1 MATAVT
7 EYEMEALP
15 ELGAGHEAGWSGETE
30 SEQFF
35 GALTR
40 LARQGVGSMT
50 APGSLQR
57 RVAVGAARQAIGRGL
72 SAVRGQLKPPC
83 ASQLSLDEEISPIR
97 RIYPDAMM
105 EHLGHAAAETH
116 SEAEA
121 EALAG
126 ALVPLAA
133 RAVPQA
139 APAILRAAPGLACGL
154 AGVVRTLHRNMAT
167 RPLLRTVPAVVRS
180 TAASIAQQVSRGATV
195 TPQAAVR
202 TLARQTARMLGS
214 PQQAARAFRRSQR
227 LDRQFHRAGAALSYG
242 PTCNRYGGL
251 MR

>member
-1 MATAVT
+1 MAIAVT
-7 EYEMEALP
+7 EYEREALP
-15 ELGAGHEAGWSGETE
+15 ELEAGQEAGWSGEIE

-35 GALTR
+35 EALTK
-40 LARQGVGSMT
+40 LARQGVGSPT
-50 APGSLQR
+50 ASGSLQK
-57 RVAVGAARQAIGRGL
+57 RVALGAARQAVGRGL
-72 SAVRGQLKPPC
+72 PAVQGQLKPPC
-83 ASQLSLDEEISPIR
+83 GCRFSSEAEISPIR

-154 AGVVRTLHRNMAT
+154 AGVVRTLHRSKAT

-202 TLARQTARMLGS
+202 ILARQTARMLGS
-214 PQQAARAFRRSQR
+214 PRQAAQAFRRSQQ
-227 LDRQFHRAGAALSYG
+227 LDRQFHRAGGAVNSGL
-242 PTCNRYGGL
+242 TCCRCGAP